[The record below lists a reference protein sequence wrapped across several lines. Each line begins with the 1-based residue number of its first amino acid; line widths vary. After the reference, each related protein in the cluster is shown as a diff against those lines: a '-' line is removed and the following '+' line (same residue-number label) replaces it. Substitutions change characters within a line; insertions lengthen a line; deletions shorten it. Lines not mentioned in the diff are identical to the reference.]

1 MDNDFRNFLAGK
13 FVPTERQLSVMTNA
27 GFRFPPTVKVA
38 PPRPSAGGG
47 GKERPIG
54 NYDGVENPGLIS
66 RNNCPDLIEVKSA

>member
-1 MDNDFRNFLAGK
+1 
-13 FVPTERQLSVMTNA
+13 MTKA

-47 GKERPIG
+47 GGKERPIG
-54 NYDGVENPGLIS
+54 NYDGVENPGFIS